1 MKSSQEMTLE
11 EYREMQKRGAT
22 KRPRKVLLE
31 QTEIG
36 GVERVISIT
45 TPVPPSLNHAYP
57 NSDAG
62 RRVLAEAGREFKN
75 LVALL
80 LLEAGH
86 RPVRQKALVR
96 LSMRLWF
103 KDRRRRDIT
112 NCVKLLEDALSDAL
126 LFDDC
131 NVVRA
136 CVERAGYDTLNP
148 RCEVVLEV
156 LE

>member
-1 MKSSQEMTLE
+1 MHEMTLE

-31 QTEIG
+31 HTAIDG
-36 GVERVISIT
+36 DVERVVTLT
-45 TPVPPSLNHAYP
+45 TPIPPSLNNAYADGS
-57 NSDAG
+57 NG
-62 RRVLAEAGREFKN
+62 RRVLSKKGGDFKN
-75 LVALL
+75 HVALL
-80 LLEAGH
+80 LMEAGY
-86 RPVRQKALVR
+86 RPVRQNALIR

-103 KDRRRRDIT
+103 ATRRRRDIT

-136 CVERAGYDTLNP
+136 CVERAGYDALNP

-156 LE
+156 LA